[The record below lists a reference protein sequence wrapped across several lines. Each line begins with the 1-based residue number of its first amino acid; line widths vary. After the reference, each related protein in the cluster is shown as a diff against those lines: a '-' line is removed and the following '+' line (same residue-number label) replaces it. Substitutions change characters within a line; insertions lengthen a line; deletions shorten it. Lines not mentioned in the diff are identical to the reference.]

1 MRHWTL
7 LGEAPIPGSDKILSL
22 FEGKDDFFIKISG
35 AGGGELM
42 STRTHGSEDALGT
55 LPCKRLRNTEQ
66 AQVLI
71 GGLGMGFTL
80 AAVLSCVGEKAQV
93 TVAELIPEVI
103 EWNRGPLGIRSG
115 RPLDDSR
122 TRVYLG
128 DVAKLIK
135 NEDSN
140 FDVIALDVDNG
151 PEGMT
156 KSSNSWL
163 YTTAGIL
170 AAQNSLKPNGILAY
184 WSAGLDPDFH
194 DRLRHCGFLVDE
206 VMVRGHGKK
215 GPRHIIWLASIS
227 G

>member
-1 MRHWTL
+1 MKHWTL
-7 LGEAPIPGSDKILSL
+7 LGEASIPGSDNILSL

-35 AGGGELM
+35 AGELM

-66 AQVLI
+66 ARVLI

-93 TVAELIPEVI
+93 TVAELIPEVV
-103 EWNRGPLGIRSG
+103 EWNRGPLGVRSG
-115 RPLDDSR
+115 HPLDDPR
-122 TRVYLG
+122 THVYVG
-128 DVAKLIK
+128 DVARLLRD
-135 NEDSN
+135 EDSS

-151 PEGMT
+151 PDGMT

-163 YTTAGIL
+163 YTIRGIL
-170 AAQNSLKPNGILAY
+170 AAQNSLTPNGILAY
-184 WSAGLDPDFH
+184 WSAAPDPEFRG
-194 DRLRHCGFLVDE
+194 RLRRCGFLVDE
-206 VMVRGHGKK
+206 VVVRAHANK
-215 GPRHIIWLASIS
+215 GPKHIIWLASIS